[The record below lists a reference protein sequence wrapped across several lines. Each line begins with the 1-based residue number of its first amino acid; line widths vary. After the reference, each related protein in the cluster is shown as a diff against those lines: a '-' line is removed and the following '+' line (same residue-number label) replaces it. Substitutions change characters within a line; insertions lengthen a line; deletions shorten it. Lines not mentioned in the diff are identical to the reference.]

1 MDRKN
6 FEDLSVKDKSLIFV
20 DILKRI
26 SGVNIKINLSKKE
39 ILSSDS
45 NKLLISYND
54 NDYLFSQHYKRTWKS
69 WLSNYIYGG
78 SNSEFIDKI
87 KEYIDIMGLSETSI
101 YDSIEQTYKGS
112 YIW

>member
-6 FEDLSVKDKSLIFV
+6 FEDLSVKDKSLIFI

-26 SGVNIKINLSKKE
+26 SGVNIKINLQKKE
-39 ILSSDS
+39 ILDS
-45 NKLLISYND
+45 NSGSLLISYND
-54 NDYLFSQHYKRTWKS
+54 NDYLFSQHYKRTWIS
-69 WLSNYIYGG
+69 WLNNYIYSG
-78 SNSEFIDKI
+78 SNREFKDKI
-87 KEYIDIMGLSETSI
+87 KEYIVIMGLSETSI